1 MKELKNEK
9 EINEVTKELL
19 KGNAKIENDD
29 KGLGCVIS
37 NSMQTPPKTSANI
50 DKFEVFWIMI

>member
-19 KGNAKIENDD
+19 KCSTKVKNDG
-29 KGLGCVIS
+29 KESGCVIS
-37 NSMQTPPKTSANI
+37 SPLQTPPKTSANI
-50 DKFEVFWIMI
+50 EKFEVFWII